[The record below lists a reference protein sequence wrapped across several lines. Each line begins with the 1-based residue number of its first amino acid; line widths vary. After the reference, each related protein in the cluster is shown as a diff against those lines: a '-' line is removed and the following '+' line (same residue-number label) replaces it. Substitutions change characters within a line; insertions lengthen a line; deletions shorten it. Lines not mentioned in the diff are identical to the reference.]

1 MQNRVTITAFQFSQF
16 TEEGALLLFNFKRQ
30 IKSLG
35 VPLFLISIGIFA
47 SVALPAESEPRPLFG
62 FVIALTF
69 FLISFFALRQLIR
82 LRLSAKCRSSV
93 QSEKQ
98 DYSFQ
103 IAMNTGRLVFIDS
116 TKHFERDISDI
127 ESICI
132 GRFGLFFFKNGKLL
146 FCLPCPF
153 DISCRLVNESGFT
166 GKIIQ
171 MPSAFDAKRNSFHK
185 C

>member
-69 FLISFFALRQLIR
+69 
-82 LRLSAKCRSSV
+82 LS
-93 QSEKQ
+93 Q
-98 DYSFQ
+98 
-103 IAMNTGRLVFIDS
+103 LVFRPS
-116 TKHFERDISDI
+116 PTH
-127 ESICI
+127 SIKAIC
-132 GRFGLFFFKNGKLL
+132 
-146 FCLPCPF
+146 
-153 DISCRLVNESGFT
+153 E
-166 GKIIQ
+166 
-171 MPSAFDAKRNSFHK
+171 MPL
-185 C
+185 

>member
-1 MQNRVTITAFQFSQF
+1 M
-16 TEEGALLLFNFKRQ
+16 
-30 IKSLG
+30 
-35 VPLFLISIGIFA
+35 
-47 SVALPAESEPRPLFG
+47 ALPAESEPRPLFG

-93 QSEKQ
+93 QSEKH

-103 IAMNTGRLVFIDS
+103 IAMNAGRLVFIDS

-171 MPSAFDAKRNSFHK
+171 MPSAFDAKRSSFHK